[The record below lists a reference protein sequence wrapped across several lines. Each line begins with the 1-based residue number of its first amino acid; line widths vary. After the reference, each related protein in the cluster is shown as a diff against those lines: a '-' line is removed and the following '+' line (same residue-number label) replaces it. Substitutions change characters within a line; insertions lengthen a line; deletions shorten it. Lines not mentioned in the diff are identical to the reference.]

1 MSGTALVPMSDIQAM
16 AQAFAKSGLFGTKT
30 PDQCMALLLLAQAEN
45 CHPAIAMRDFDIIQG
60 KPAKKS
66 EAMLRSFITADGV
79 IEWHEM
85 SDTKADASF
94 THPKGSNGK
103 PVRISWDLDRAKKAG
118 LLGKDN
124 WTKYGRQMLANRVI
138 SEGCRRVYPA
148 ATSGM
153 YEPGEVRAMAR
164 DDKRKEKDMGAAEIV
179 PHESAAPQELPP
191 SNVASATTPAD
202 AADPSTISLDEA
214 MTLAADLRAC
224 DPQAE
229 ATFLKVAKI
238 AKLTEL
244 QALDMPEAQ
253 EWVKRRKEKV
263 ARK

>member
-66 EAMLRSFITADGV
+66 EAMLRSFIAADGV

-94 THPKGSNGK
+94 THPKGSTGK

-118 LLGKDN
+118 LPEDAIPFGPSSDPAKPQQAIRLSLG
-124 WTKYGRQMLANRVI
+124 
-138 SEGCRRVYPA
+138 CA
-148 ATSGM
+148 ATVYG
-153 YEPGEVRAMAR
+153 V
-164 DDKRKEKDMGAAEIV
+164 GAA
-179 PHESAAPQELPP
+179 LPG
-191 SNVASATTPAD
+191 V
-202 AADPSTISLDEA
+202 
-214 MTLAADLRAC
+214 
-224 DPQAE
+224 
-229 ATFLKVAKI
+229 
-238 AKLTEL
+238 
-244 QALDMPEAQ
+244 
-253 EWVKRRKEKV
+253 
-263 ARK
+263 